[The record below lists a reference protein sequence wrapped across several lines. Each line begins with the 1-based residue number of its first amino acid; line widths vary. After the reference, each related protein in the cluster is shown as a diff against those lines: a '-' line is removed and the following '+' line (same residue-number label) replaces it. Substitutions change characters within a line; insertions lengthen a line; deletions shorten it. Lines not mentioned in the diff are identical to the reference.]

1 MSRPR
6 PRALLWAGAAALA
19 LVAALFGASE
29 WRIRRP
35 HACAAWQSP
44 RGASA
49 ERGRELAQGV
59 ALCAFCH
66 GGDLAG
72 RVAVDDPWIG
82 RLYAPNLTP
91 SGGRIRSDAEIEWA
105 VRHGVRRD
113 GRSLWLMPSEHLRAL
128 SDRQVADLI
137 AYLRQLPP
145 AGSPTPARRMGPL
158 TRVVLLA
165 GLAPELLA
173 AERVGCGGTASDE
186 EAGASSRGAALVEIG
201 SCRVCHRADLRGGLH
216 PLSLPD
222 EPPPPDL
229 SRFGQLAD
237 WSEQDFRRA
246 MHSGRTPGGR
256 VLDARYMP
264 WPHYAA
270 LDEAELGAIWRY
282 LRSIPAGPRA
292 R

>member
-6 PRALLWAGAAALA
+6 LRALLWAGAAAIA
-19 LVAALFGASE
+19 AVATVFAASE
-29 WRIRRP
+29 WRIRRQHP
-35 HACAAWQSP
+35 CATWRSP
-44 RGASA
+44 PGASA
-49 ERGRELAQGV
+49 ERGRRLAQGV

-66 GGDLAG
+66 GSDLAG
-72 RVAVDDPWIG
+72 RAAVDDPWIG

-91 SGGRIRSDAEIEWA
+91 AAGRIRSDAEIERA
-105 VRHGVRRD
+105 VRRGVRRD

-137 AYLRQLPP
+137 AYLRELPP
-145 AGSPTPARRMGPL
+145 AGTPTPTRRMGPL
-158 TRVVLLA
+158 TRIVLLA

-173 AERVGCGGTASDE
+173 AERAGCSGTGSPGE
-186 EAGASSRGAALVEIG
+186 EDGISRGAALVEIG
-201 SCRVCHRADLRGGLH
+201 GCRVCHRADLRGGLH

-229 SRFGQLAD
+229 SRFGRLAS

-246 MHSGRTPGGR
+246 MRSGRTPRGR

-264 WPHYAA
+264 WPRYAA
-270 LDEAELGAIWRY
+270 MADAELHEIWRY
-282 LRSIPAGPRA
+282 LQSR
-292 R
+292 